1 MKITRFIPLVK
12 ASFKKS
18 KTRSVVFFLFIL
30 FCVSSILLT
39 VSLILPMWNNMETK
53 VNNHPYNLELAA
65 IISENDTET
74 PNMLKAIEHVE
85 KVYPSPYSINV
96 FNTDGTLNDPMYI
109 SYFHNGHTPVI
120 TSGRAINDNEK
131 NAIIMPETIRTND
144 PQTQRSIE
152 LDCKNL
158 IGKTLEFQDGNGN
171 EYKLEVV
178 GTFDVTDPA
187 LSSDTIYTSYDQL
200 REYRSKLP
208 NDENKVQY
216 SVIVDNY
223 KNRDAVE
230 EECNKLATTYFENG
244 LAIDLGNFN
253 MAIIVLLIVLAVFL
267 IMVII
272 GTTAFVSSCIGN
284 RTNELALYRSLG
296 YRPGHIFT
304 IIFSEYFIML
314 IAALITSILI
324 FVIAAEFWVNPY
336 LGKTIGN
343 SIMSMQLKLDIVNIL
358 AVFVIFLAIIV
369 LICMQAT
376 RKTGKIQLAVL
387 LKEK

>member
-18 KTRSVVFFLFIL
+18 KTRSIVFFLFIL

-53 VNNHPYNLELAA
+53 INNHPYNLELAA
-65 IISENDTET
+65 IIGDKDTET
-74 PNMLKAIEHVE
+74 PKMLESIEHVE
-85 KVYPSPYSINV
+85 KVYPSPYGVNV
-96 FNTDGTLNDPMYI
+96 FNTDGALYDPMYI

-131 NAIIMPETIRTND
+131 NAIIMPETLRTND
-144 PQTQRSIE
+144 PQTQRIIE
-152 LDCKNL
+152 LDCKNF
-158 IGKTLEFQDGNGN
+158 IGKTLEFQDENGN
-171 EYKLEVV
+171 EYKLNVV

-187 LSSDTIYTSYDQL
+187 LSSDSVYTSYDQL
-200 REYRSKLP
+200 NEYRKKIP
-208 NDENKVQY
+208 NNENKVRY

-223 KNRDAVE
+223 RNREAVE
-230 EECNKLATTYFENG
+230 EKCNEFATTYFENS
-244 LAIDLGNFN
+244 LAIDLSNFN
-253 MAIIVLLIVLAVFL
+253 MAIIVLVIVLAIFL

-272 GTTAFVSSCIGN
+272 GTTAFVSNCVNN

-314 IAALITSILI
+314 IAAIITSVLI
-324 FVIAAEFWVNPY
+324 FVLATEFFVNPY
-336 LGKTIGN
+336 LSKMIGN
-343 SIMSMQLKLDIVNIL
+343 SIMSMQLKPDIINIL
-358 AVFVIFLAIIV
+358 VVFLVFFAVIV
-369 LICMQAT
+369 LICIQAT
-376 RKTGKIQLAVL
+376 RKTGRIQLAIL